1 MSFSFYVY
9 YEVSAL
15 NEDKVRA
22 AAKDL
27 QRSVAGATGVQ
38 GRLLC
43 RRDKTQTWMEVYE
56 GVPDAAAFQSFLD
69 SEAQRLR
76 FAELLAP
83 RSRRMTELFRPL

>member
-1 MSFSFYVY
+1 MSFSFYIY
-9 YEVSAL
+9 YEVNAR
-15 NEDKVRA
+15 NEDRVRA
-22 AAKDL
+22 AALAL
-27 QRSVAGATGVQ
+27 QQAVAGATGVQ

-56 GVPDAAAFQSFLD
+56 GVPDAAAFQAVLE

-83 RSRRMTELFRPL
+83 HSRRITELFRPL